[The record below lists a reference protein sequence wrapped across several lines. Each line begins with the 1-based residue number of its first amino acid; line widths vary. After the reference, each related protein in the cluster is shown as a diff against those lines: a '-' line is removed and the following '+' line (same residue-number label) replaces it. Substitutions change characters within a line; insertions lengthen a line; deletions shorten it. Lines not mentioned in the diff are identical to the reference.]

1 MARYESSIKFKC
13 PICSE
18 VVQADIVV
26 PETHWIGD
34 NADER
39 FVEDDADVDCDH
51 CSTGFMLHV
60 QNGDCH
66 IAAMVYDHEEVEVEC
81 SNAFMTM
88 PDPPDYD
95 DLDIP
100 ENPAESL
107 INTLVDVS
115 HVLRAAAASFY
126 TPTVNRMAFIQ
137 QFAALEAYLS
147 DTLIG
152 LVLNKPAVLATALTA
167 IHGLRDMKLSLA
179 EIYADPDIVKRTVAG
194 NLRDLMYHNFEK
206 VGSIYHATLGFHLFP
221 DSDCRQ
227 RMFKALPIR
236 HDCVHRNGKDKE
248 GNERSEVNDT
258 FVKQI
263 DADVRAIVKHIE
275 AEIVKLPN

>member
-1 MARYESSIKFKC
+1 MVQYESSIEFRC
-13 PICSE
+13 PICSGM
-18 VVQADIVV
+18 VQADIVV
-26 PETHWIGD
+26 PETYWTGD

-39 FVEDDADVDCDH
+39 FVEDEADVGCDH
-51 CSTGFMLHV
+51 CGSGFMLHI
-60 QNGDCH
+60 QNSDGH
-66 IAAMVYDHEEVEVEC
+66 IAAMVYDHEEVKVHC

-88 PDPPDYD
+88 PLPPDYD
-95 DLDIP
+95 DLGIP

-107 INTLVDVS
+107 ISTLVDVS
-115 HVLRAAAASFY
+115 HVLKAAAASFY

-167 IHGLRDMKLSLA
+167 IHDLRDTKLSLA
-179 EIYADPDIVKRTVAG
+179 DIHADPDIVKRTVVG
-194 NLRDLMYHNFEK
+194 NLRGLMYHNLEK

-221 DSDCRQ
+221 ESNCRQ

-248 GNERSEVNDT
+248 GNERTEVNDA

-263 DADVRAIVKHIE
+263 DADMRAIVKHIE
-275 AEIVKLPN
+275 AEIAKLP